1 MKSTVCLHFQDS
13 RAFIIGSLQRLT
25 GSVIIL
31 TIEIITGS
39 RDDLIVTTKIN
50 VFVLFFCHEIH
61 FSVKTHY
68 YYSWFW
74 HYICCA
80 ISRNFGAYK
89 EKKSLKTLILL
100 LRMMSSRLCAMSQF
114 IYLPIFKKNLF
125 PCNILTFLSTHAFMA
140 GYLYFIVRKKMSA
153 TRVCKM
159 IYQNRKIHS
168 VYPNLSKK
176 VFFIC
181 KTSQSRGYITQ

>member
-1 MKSTVCLHFQDS
+1 M
-13 RAFIIGSLQRLT
+13 R
-25 GSVIIL
+25 
-31 TIEIITGS
+31 
-39 RDDLIVTTKIN
+39 
-50 VFVLFFCHEIH
+50 
-61 FSVKTHY
+61 
-68 YYSWFW
+68 
-74 HYICCA
+74 CA
-80 ISRNFGAYK
+80 ISRNFLRPKG
-89 EKKSLKTLILL
+89 KKNLLKLLILL

-176 VFFIC
+176 SLFYLQNITITRVHYIIGNYFFF
-181 KTSQSRGYITQ
+181 GVY

>member
-1 MKSTVCLHFQDS
+1 MVFEIFSNWSGLEL
-13 RAFIIGSLQRLT
+13 RASKRACVVET
-25 GSVIIL
+25 
-31 TIEIITGS
+31 
-39 RDDLIVTTKIN
+39 
-50 VFVLFFCHEIH
+50 
-61 FSVKTHY
+61 
-68 YYSWFW
+68 
-74 HYICCA
+74 
-80 ISRNFGAYK
+80 
-89 EKKSLKTLILL
+89 KSLKTLILL

-176 VFFIC
+176 KSFLFAKHHNHEGTLHNRELFFF
-181 KTSQSRGYITQ
+181 GVY